1 MDLSEN
7 GIKMK
12 YKKCGN
18 SGLKMPALSL
28 GLWHSFGN
36 RGDFNRQKEIIFR
49 AFDLGINCFDLANN
63 YGPPYGAAE
72 TNFGKVMKEI
82 KSHRDEMLIT
92 TKAGFDMWPGPY
104 GDHGSGKYLTAS
116 LDQSLKR
123 MGLDHVDIYYHHRPD
138 PETPLEETCRALDS
152 LVRAGKTLYV
162 GVSNYNKEQTDAALK
177 IFKRLGTPF
186 VVNQSRFSLL
196 DRKIER
202 TGLLSYVN
210 DRGLGLVT
218 FSPLAQGLLTG
229 KYLGSVPSDSRVMT
243 DGRYLTAADAENP
256 ELREKVKALC
266 EIALS
271 RGQTPAQMA
280 LSWVL
285 SHEAVTG
292 VIIGASSA
300 GQLTE
305 NLAALEN
312 TGFTAEELEKI
323 NKITIKN

>member
-1 MDLSEN
+1 
-7 GIKMK
+7 MK
-12 YKKCGN
+12 YRNCGN

-28 GLWHSFGN
+28 GLWHGFGN
-36 RGDFNRQKEIIFR
+36 TGDFDRQKELIFR
-49 AFDLGINCFDLANN
+49 AFDLGITCFDLANN

-72 TNFGKVMKEI
+72 ATFGKVMKEL
-82 KSHRDEMLIT
+82 KDHRAEMLIT

-104 GDHGSGKYLTAS
+104 GDHGCRKYLTAS

-152 LVRAGKTLYV
+152 LVKAGKALYV
-162 GVSNYNKEQTDAALK
+162 GVSNYNKEQTDAAYK
-177 IFKRLGTPF
+177 IFKKLGTPF

-202 TGLLSYVN
+202 TGLLSYVKEK
-210 DRGLGLVT
+210 GLGLVT
-218 FSPLAQGLLTG
+218 FSPLAQGILTG
-229 KYLGSVPSDSRVMT
+229 KYLDTVPSDSRVMT
-243 DGRYLTAADAENP
+243 DGRYLTTEDVNNR
-256 ELREKVKALC
+256 ELRSKVKALC
-266 EIALS
+266 EIAAS
-271 RGQTPAQMA
+271 RGQTPARMA

-300 GQLTE
+300 GQLAE

-312 TGFTAEELEKI
+312 TGFTAEEQEKI